1 VITHLKVYIKPLG
14 GDIIL
19 FVREKD
25 IKNECYHIA
34 YKGHKILILNKDL
47 SQEKK
52 RKIKA
57 DMREAST
64 CKKQVPATTN

>member
-1 VITHLKVYIKPLG
+1 M
-14 GDIIL
+14 L

-25 IKNECYHIA
+25 IKNKCYTMS
-34 YKGHKILILNKDL
+34 YKGHKILILDKDL
-47 SQEKK
+47 SQEEKE
-52 RKIKA
+52 KIKA